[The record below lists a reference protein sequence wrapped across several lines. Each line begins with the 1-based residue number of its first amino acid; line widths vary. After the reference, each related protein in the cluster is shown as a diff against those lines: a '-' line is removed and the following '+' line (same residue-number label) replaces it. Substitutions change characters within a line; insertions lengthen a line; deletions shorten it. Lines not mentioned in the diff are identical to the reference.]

1 MTSLFSSD
9 FVRNRFPYKLV
20 QPVRDDNVS
29 AFLNGWVDNRVRAL
43 IFERQEVIR
52 LRYLLMAFYYRDR
65 VAFG

>member
-1 MTSLFSSD
+1 MMPLFSSD
-9 FVRNRFPYKLV
+9 FVRNRFPYKLI
-20 QPVRDDNVS
+20 QPVRDDNVN

-43 IFERQEVIR
+43 IFERQEAVR

>member
-1 MTSLFSSD
+1 M
-9 FVRNRFPYKLV
+9 RGRFLYTLV
-20 QPVRDDNVS
+20 QSVTDDNVN

-43 IFERQEVIR
+43 IFERQEAVR

>member
-1 MTSLFSSD
+1 
-9 FVRNRFPYKLV
+9 VRGRFLYTLV
-20 QPVRDDNVS
+20 QSVTDDNVN

-43 IFERQEVIR
+43 IFERQEAVR

>member
-1 MTSLFSSD
+1 MRFLFSSD

-20 QPVRDDNVS
+20 QQVTDDNVD
-29 AFLNGWVDNRVRAL
+29 AFLNGWVDNRIRAL
-43 IFERQEVIR
+43 IFERQESIR